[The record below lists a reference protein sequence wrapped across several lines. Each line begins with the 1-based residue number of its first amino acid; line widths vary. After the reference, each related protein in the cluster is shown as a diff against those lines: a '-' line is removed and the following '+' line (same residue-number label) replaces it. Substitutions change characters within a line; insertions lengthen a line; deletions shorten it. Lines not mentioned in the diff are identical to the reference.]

1 MNNQTK
7 QTRRLI
13 FVLLFCLPSSLGAQS
28 QELAI
33 DRGFVGLSQALD
45 RLPFTSRVMFVAAHP
60 DDENSGVLPYVSR
73 GLHART
79 ALLTLT
85 RGEGGQNLVGPDLFE
100 ALGLIRTGEMMAA
113 GEYYGVQQFFT
124 RAFDFGFSNSATE
137 TLGKWGREEVL
148 SDMVRAIRCFRPHV
162 IVSVWRGDKSDG
174 HGHHQAAGLL
184 AREAFEA
191 AGDPQRFPE
200 QAREGLTPWRVLKF
214 YSRVGEKEQPT
225 LRVNPGQYVALL
237 GASYQEIASRGYSS
251 HRSQGSGDAYSAPG
265 ARTFQYRLIVPE
277 GRVDG
282 NFLDDVP
289 VRLVDLSRLV
299 DGSGDRKIVADELA
313 QVEALIAKA
322 KETLNPSDSF
332 STVPHLLR
340 GLEKVRAL
348 RQRVA
353 NMSTQAPEIRELE
366 FFLVENER
374 DFEKALE
381 LSTGIYFE
389 PLADDVELIPGQ
401 SFQVTTTVV
410 NRSSEAI
417 EIQKILLES
426 QWKHQLVEGYVQPMP
441 PLEKVAINTSGP
453 WAVLSLYPNE
463 SLTLKFSVTV
473 PTDEK
478 PSIPLWKRASKQ
490 EAVYTFSDPTRI
502 NEPLIPAPLA
512 ARMEY
517 RLQGTPLRFQQPVE
531 YLDRDPLKGT
541 HKRPLLVV
549 PLLALEVTPSLQL
562 ASLSS
567 AGNTRELQV
576 KLTNNSHNSVSGI
589 LSLRAP
595 AGWSCEPKQAPFSF
609 STEGEV
615 AVFKFNAIAGKQ
627 IQPGR
632 TAFEAVATA
641 NGQTIDQ
648 SYRMYSVQD
657 LWKLPLYRKADSE
670 VVVFDLKLPTKMK
683 VAYIMGA
690 GDRVPDALT
699 QMGLS
704 VKLLEG
710 EDLAAG
716 NLRQYD
722 CIVAGVRAYDVR
734 DDLIANNARLL
745 DYVKKGGVFVVQ
757 YNRKEPWNKTQYA
770 PYPARVASND
780 DRVTDENAPVTILD
794 PKHPVFNFPNKIT
807 LQDFDGWVQE
817 RGLYFIQD
825 RDPHFKPLLATGD
838 PGAKP
843 MDGGLLIADH
853 GTGKYVLTSYAWF
866 RQLPEGVPGAI
877 RIFANLISL
886 GRSQTSQQTASTPQ
900 RQANREDAKSAKN

>member
-1 MNNQTK
+1 MTK
-7 QTRRLI
+7 QTQRLV
-13 FVLLFCLPSSLGAQS
+13 FVLLFCLPSALRAQS

-113 GEYYGVQQFFT
+113 GEYYGVEQFFT

-137 TLGKWGREEVL
+137 TLDKWGREEVL
-148 SDMVRAIRCFRPHV
+148 SDMVRAIRRFRPHV

-184 AREAFEA
+184 ARQAFEA

-200 QAREGLTPWRVLKF
+200 QAREGLTPWRVQKF

-225 LRVNPGQYVALL
+225 LRVNAGQYVALL
-237 GASYQEIASRGYSS
+237 GASFQEIASRGYSS

-277 GRVDG
+277 GRADG
-282 NFLDDVP
+282 SFLDDVP
-289 VRLVDLSRLV
+289 VRLVDLARLV
-299 DGSGDRKIVADELA
+299 EGSGERKKVSDELA

-322 KETLNPSDSF
+322 KETLRPNDSS
-332 STVPHLLR
+332 STVPYMLQ

-348 RQRVA
+348 RRGVA
-353 NMSTQAPEIRELE
+353 NMSTQAPETQTME
-366 FFLVENER
+366 FLLAESER
-374 DFEKALE
+374 DFERALE

-389 PLADDVELIPGQ
+389 PLADDLELIPGQ
-401 SFQVTTTVV
+401 SFNVTTTAV

-453 WAVLSLYPNE
+453 LAGLSLFPNE
-463 SLTLKFSVTV
+463 SLNLKFSVTV
-473 PTDEK
+473 PADQK
-478 PSIPLWKRASKQ
+478 PSSPLWRRASKQ

-517 RLQGTPLRFQQPVE
+517 RLQGTPLRLQRPVA

-549 PLLALEVTPSLQL
+549 PSLALEVTPSLQL
-562 ASLSS
+562 ASLAS
-567 AGNTRELQV
+567 AGSPRELQV
-576 KLTNNSHNSVSGI
+576 KLANNSHSLVSGI

-595 AGWSCEPKQAPFSF
+595 AGWSCEPKQVPFTLSK
-609 STEGEV
+609 EGEV

-632 TAFEAVATA
+632 TAFQAVATV
-641 NGQTIDQ
+641 NGHTVDQ

-657 LWKLPLYRKADSE
+657 LWKLPLYWKADSE
-670 VVVFDLKLPTKMK
+670 VVALDFKLPVKMK

-690 GDRVPDALT
+690 GDRVPEALT
-699 QMGLS
+699 QLGLS
-704 VKLLEG
+704 VKLLDG

-716 NLRQYD
+716 DLRQYD
-722 CIVAGVRAYDVR
+722 CIIAGVRAYDVR

-757 YNRKEPWNKTQYA
+757 YNRKEPWNKAQYA
-770 PYPARVASND
+770 PYPARIASND

-825 RDPHFKPLLATGD
+825 RDPHFKPLLAAGD

-843 MDGGLLIADH
+843 LDGGLLIADH

-886 GRSQTSQQTASTPQ
+886 GRSQASQQTARTPQ
-900 RQANREDAKSAKN
+900 RQANHEEAKSAKN

>member
-1 MNNQTK
+1 MTK
-7 QTRRLI
+7 QMYRL
-13 FVLLFCLPSSLGAQS
+13 VVALLFCLPSSLGGQS

-137 TLGKWGREEVL
+137 TLAKWGKDAVL
-148 SDMVRAIRCFRPHV
+148 GDMVRAIRRFRPHV

-184 AREAFEA
+184 AREAFQA
-191 AGDPQRFPE
+191 AGDSERFSD
-200 QAREGLTPWRVLKF
+200 QIREGLRPWRVSKF

-251 HRSQGSGDAYSAPG
+251 HRSQGSGDAYSSPG
-265 ARTFQYRLIVPE
+265 ARAFQYRLIFPE

-282 NFLDDVP
+282 GFLDDVP
-289 VRLVDLSRLV
+289 VRLADLARLV
-299 DGSGDRKIVADELA
+299 DGSGERNKISDELV
-313 QVEALIAKA
+313 QIEALIAKA
-322 KETLNPSDSF
+322 KATLGPSDS
-332 STVPHLLR
+332 SGTVSHLLR
-340 GLEKVRAL
+340 GLEKVRTL
-348 RQRVA
+348 RQIVT
-353 NMSTQAPEIRELE
+353 NTSKQAPESEPLE
-366 FFLVENER
+366 FFLTESER

-389 PLADDVELIPGQ
+389 SLADDAEVIPGQ
-401 SFQVTTTVV
+401 SFNVTMNVV
-410 NRSSEAI
+410 NRSSNAI
-417 EIQKILLES
+417 EVQRILLES
-426 QWKHQLVEGYVQPMP
+426 EWKHHLVEGYVQPLP
-441 PLEKVAINTSGP
+441 PLEKVAVNISDP
-453 WAVLSLYPNE
+453 WTGLSLFPNE
-463 SLTLKFSVTV
+463 SLNLKFSVTV
-473 PTDEK
+473 PADAK
-478 PSIPLWKRASKQ
+478 PSSPQWKRASKQ
-490 EAVYTFSDPTRI
+490 EAVYTFSDPTRV
-502 NEPLIPAPLA
+502 NEPLIPAPLT
-512 ARMEY
+512 ARLEY
-517 RLQGTPLRFQQPVE
+517 RLQGAPLRLQRAVE

-541 HKRPLLVV
+541 HKLPLLVV
-549 PLLALEVTPSLQL
+549 PSLALDVTPSLQL

-567 AGNTRELQV
+567 AGNTRELRV
-576 KLTNNSHNSVSGI
+576 KLVNNSRNSVSGI
-589 LSLRAP
+589 LSFRAP
-595 AGWSCEPKQAPFSF
+595 AGWNCEPKEATFTL
-609 STEGEV
+609 STGGEV
-615 AVFKFNAIAGKQ
+615 AVLRFKAIAGKQ
-627 IQPGR
+627 IPPGR
-632 TAFEAVATA
+632 MAFEAVATT

-648 SYRMYSVQD
+648 SYRMYSVLD
-657 LWKLPLYRKADSE
+657 VWKLPLYQKAESE
-670 VVVFDLKLPTKMK
+670 VVAFDFKLPAKMK

-699 QMGLS
+699 QMGLA
-704 VKLLEG
+704 VKLLEA

-716 NLRQYD
+716 DLRQYD
-722 CIVAGVRAYDVR
+722 CIIAGVRAYDVR

-757 YNRKEPWNKTQYA
+757 YNRKEPWNKAQYA
-770 PYPARVASND
+770 PYPARIASND

-794 PKHPVFNFPNKIT
+794 PKHPAFNFPNKIT

-825 RDPHFKPLLATGD
+825 RDPHFKPLLAAGD

-843 MDGGLLIADH
+843 LDGGLLIADH

-886 GRSQTSQQTASTPQ
+886 GRAETSPPTKKAPQ
-900 RQANREDAKSAKN
+900 REANRENAKSTKN

>member
-1 MNNQTK
+1 MKK
-7 QTRRLI
+7 QTRRLV
-13 FVLLFCLPSSLGAQS
+13 FVLLFCPLSVCAQS

-33 DRGFVGLSQALD
+33 DRGVVGLSQALD
-45 RLPFTSRVMFVAAHP
+45 RLPLTSRMMFVAAHP

-124 RAFDFGFSNSATE
+124 RAFDFGFSNSVTE

-148 SDMVRAIRCFRPHV
+148 SDMVRAIRHFRPHV

-184 AREAFEA
+184 ARQAFEA

-200 QAREGLTPWRVLKF
+200 QAREGLTPWRASKF

-299 DGSGDRKIVADELA
+299 DGSRERKPIANELA

-322 KETLNPSDSF
+322 KESLRPGDCSG
-332 STVPHLLR
+332 TVPHLLR

-348 RQRVA
+348 RQSVA
-353 NMSTQAPEIRELE
+353 NMSTHTPETQAME
-366 FFLVENER
+366 FFLAENER
-374 DFEKALE
+374 DFERALE

-389 PLADDVELIPGQ
+389 PLADDLELIPGQ
-401 SFQVTTTVV
+401 SFNVTATVV

-417 EIQKILLES
+417 EIQTILLES
-426 QWKHQLVEGYVQPMP
+426 QWKHQLVEGYVQPMQ

-453 WAVLSLYPNE
+453 WAVLSLFPNE
-463 SLTLKFSVTV
+463 SLHLKFSVTV
-473 PTDEK
+473 PADEK
-478 PSIPLWKRASKQ
+478 PSSPLWKRASKQ
-490 EAVYTFSDPTRI
+490 ETVYTFSDPTRI
-502 NEPLIPAPLA
+502 NEPLMPPPLA

-517 RLQGTPLRFQQPVE
+517 RLQGTPLRVQRAVE

-549 PLLALEVTPSLQL
+549 PSLALEVTPSLQL
-562 ASLSS
+562 TSLAS
-567 AGNTRELQV
+567 AGSPRELQV
-576 KLTNNSHNSVSGI
+576 KLTNNSHDSISGI

-595 AGWSCEPKQAPFSF
+595 SGWSCEPKQTPFSF

-615 AVFKFNAIAGKQ
+615 AVFKFNATAGKQ
-627 IQPGR
+627 IKPGR

-641 NGQTIDQ
+641 NGQTVDQ

-670 VVVFDLKLPTKMK
+670 MVAFDLNLPAKLK

-690 GDRVPDALT
+690 GDRVPEALT

-704 VKLLEG
+704 VKLLEE

-716 NLRQYD
+716 DLRQYD
-722 CIVAGVRAYDVR
+722 CIIAGVRAYDVR

-745 DYVKKGGVFVVQ
+745 EYVKKGGVFVVQ
-757 YNRKEPWNKTQYA
+757 YNRKEPWNKAQYP
-770 PYPARVASND
+770 PYSAKIASND

-794 PKHPVFNFPNKIT
+794 PKHPAFNFPNKIT

-825 RDPHFKPLLATGD
+825 RDSHFKPLLAAGD

-843 MDGGLLIADH
+843 LDGGLLVADY

-886 GRSQTSQQTASTPQ
+886 GRSQMSQQTASTPQ
-900 RQANREDAKSAKN
+900 RQANRENAKSTKN